1 MKLKI
6 LPRAVR
12 DLAEI
17 RAYISLDS
25 EYAADAV
32 SLRIKK
38 SLNLISARPGIGRPS
53 TQPRIREHSVP
64 GLPYV
69 VPYRIRGE
77 TVEILRIFHT
87 SRERPLK
94 WIG

>member
-1 MKLKI
+1 MKLKV

-12 DLAEI
+12 DLTEI
-17 RAYISLDS
+17 RAYISRDS
-25 EYAADAV
+25 EDAANAV

-38 SLNLISARPGIGRPS
+38 SLDLITQRPGIGRPS
-53 TQPRIREHSVP
+53 QQARIREHSVP

-69 VPYRIRGE
+69 VPYRVRGE

-87 SRERPLK
+87 SRERPSK